1 MAGEEQEGKGFTV
14 IDRRHGRESESSAS
28 EPAPPRAQAGPA
40 APPGAEPPPARPS
53 AGPLPAIDFA
63 TFLMSLSTSA
73 LVHLGLVPERGG
85 APGPPD
91 LPMARQTIDILEILE
106 EKTRGNLSVEEAHLL
121 ESLLY
126 ELRMH
131 YVEAQRRAC

>member
-1 MAGEEQEGKGFTV
+1 MAGQEQEGKGFTV
-14 IDRRHGRESESSAS
+14 IDRRHGRESESAAS
-28 EPAPPRAQAGPA
+28 EPAPPRAQADPA
-40 APPGAEPPPARPS
+40 AKPAAEPAPGRAP
-53 AGPLPAIDFA
+53 GPLPAIDFA

-73 LVHLGLVPERGG
+73 LVHLGLVPGREGTPG
-85 APGPPD
+85 APD

-126 ELRMH
+126 ELRMR
-131 YVEAQRRAC
+131 YVDAQKRTS